1 MVWQCRVNNKII
13 RNKDE
18 ARKLCGTQPRE
29 KERVCQLSR
38 PNCKVRY
45 DWKIRSPWSEC
56 SVSCGTEGIES
67 RDVVCWDVSDA
78 SLSLDDPLRVR
89 KNINNNW
96 YSAQTS
102 HGHWRGP
109 MHGPH
114 PKTVRDTTVR
124 EAQMSTDMARQ
135 WLARVRTKHG
145 QVRHGLQLSRGRVHT
160 RQPCYHGSVLRF
172 NVSDILRVLKC

>member
-18 ARKLCGTQPRE
+18 ARKLCGAQPRE

-78 SLSLDDPLRVR
+78 SNLKTLITFDNQLKHHMATDEDRCMGLTQKPYETRPCE
-89 KNINNNW
+89 KPKCPP
-96 YSAQTS
+96 T
-102 HGHWRGP
+102 WR
-109 MHGPH
+109 
-114 PKTVRDTTVR
+114 
-124 EAQMSTDMARQ
+124 
-135 WLARVRTKHG
+135 
-145 QVRHGLQLSRGRVHT
+145 
-160 RQPCYHGSVLRF
+160 
-172 NVSDILRVLKC
+172 VSDWHECEPSMGKCGTGFNYREVECTRGSHVITDQFCDST